1 MLSSN
6 PPEDI
11 RKPNALWEYCYVK
24 VSCTGNKEKLANKF

>member
-11 RKPNALWEYCYVK
+11 KKPNVLRGDCYVK
-24 VSCTGNKEKLANKF
+24 VSCIGNKKKMTKKF